1 MAWRT
6 GTHENSNIEAG
17 DLRVRNE
24 LRATHFPGSPSRTIW
39 APFPLLPCTLCKII
53 IFLAPLPASPTPSA
67 RSIPGPEGWNPST
80 YLSCTHRPKPCFS
93 TLPNFTSSGPP
104 LGIQTWGRLTAPTPS
119 QTLLGMRVLFFWAS
133 SPFSVPRPVPLRL
146 LSQRQALWARH
157 GQHLITK

>member
-39 APFPLLPCTLCKII
+39 APFPLLPSTLCKII
-53 IFLAPLPASPTPSA
+53 IFLAPLPPSPTPSA
-67 RSIPGPEGWNPST
+67 CSVPGPEGWNPSA

-93 TLPNFTSSGPP
+93 TLPNFTSSRPP
-104 LGIQTWGRLTAPTPS
+104 LGIQTWGRLTAPTPDTPGHAR
-119 QTLLGMRVLFFWAS
+119 TLFLGK
-133 SPFSVPRPVPLRL
+133 FSFLCAKACSTQATEPGGRL
-146 LSQRQALWARH
+146 C
-157 GQHLITK
+157 GPDTK